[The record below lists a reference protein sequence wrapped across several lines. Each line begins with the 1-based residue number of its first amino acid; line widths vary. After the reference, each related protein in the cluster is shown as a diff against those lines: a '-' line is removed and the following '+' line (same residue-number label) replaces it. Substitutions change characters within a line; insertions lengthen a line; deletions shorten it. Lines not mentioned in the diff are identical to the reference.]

1 VPINIEVEPVMTIKA
16 IPAARRVGQLPVR
29 EPVPA
34 RASAIVVGLAVL
46 FGIIGWLLTEHTSR
60 DAIYTQRV
68 QIALFRLASAAHD
81 ADSARGEYLT
91 TPTPVAREK
100 LASTHAIVDRLIV
113 TLSTLTADQ
122 LTQRA
127 RIKRIGELLAGD
139 RAAAL
144 AATGTVGSDNLA
156 AQRWLP
162 TERQGLLL
170 EASEHENARFMDA
183 SASATFGR
191 AASILATFG
200 LLVLAVR
207 LSQFNR
213 RWERWTVIRLG
224 RNGRH
229 LRATNIAL
237 KRQITEQ
244 MEDLEV
250 EKTRAERERIG
261 AEGLLRDVTHRVG
274 NNLALVVSF
283 LNLHIR
289 LATSP
294 ETVKVLTSARQ
305 RVHAIA
311 ITQRRLN
318 VIDDLELTRIDTLL
332 KSVLA
337 ELVEPSTSNC
347 IKINVRVRPLLTEAR
362 SATTVCVLTQELVMN
377 ALKHAFPTGAGGW
390 VTILLDTDGAG
401 GAVLEVSDNG
411 QGASLNIV
419 DAGGLGTKIVKLLAA
434 QYDGHIAHHPRGAL
448 GRDAGTRVVV
458 TLPSLKLIPDGD
470 VPLA

>member
-1 VPINIEVEPVMTIKA
+1 VPINIEVEPVMTVKA
-16 IPAARRVGQLPVR
+16 IPAARRVGPLRAR
-29 EPVPA
+29 EPILA
-34 RASAIVVGLAVL
+34 RASAVIIGLSVL
-46 FGIIGWLLTEHTSR
+46 SGIIGWLLMEHTAR
-60 DAIYTQRV
+60 DAVYTQRV

-81 ADSARGEYLT
+81 ADSAQWEFLAT
-91 TPTPVAREK
+91 VSPAARDK
-100 LASTHAIVDRLIV
+100 LAGTHAIVDRLIV

-122 LTQRA
+122 PTQRA
-127 RIKRIGELLAGD
+127 RIKRIGELLASD

-144 AATGTVGSDNLA
+144 AATGTAASHNLSV
-156 AQRWLP
+156 QRWMP

-183 SASATFGR
+183 ASSATFGR

-200 LLVLAVR
+200 LLILAVR

-213 RWERWTVIRLG
+213 RRERSTGIRLG

-229 LRATNIAL
+229 LHATNIAL
-237 KRQITEQ
+237 QRQITER
-244 MEDLEV
+244 MEDLEF
-250 EKTRAERERIG
+250 ERIRAERERVG

-294 ETVKVLTSARQ
+294 ETINVLTSARQ

-347 IKINVRVRPLLTEAR
+347 IKINVRIRPLLAEAR

-390 VTILLDTDGAG
+390 VTIVLDTDGAG
-401 GAVLEVSDNG
+401 GAVLEVSDSG
-411 QGASLNIV
+411 QGTSLNIV

-434 QYDGHIAHHPRGAL
+434 QYDGHIAHHPREAL

-470 VPLA
+470 VLLA